1 MVLNNYQTYYL
12 SLLQDYSPMRKIS
25 FLTFLLLGVTL
36 CSVEAVA
43 QKGKSAKQPTQ
54 SSLDKTVLATIGKE
68 QITYGE
74 LEYAFHKN
82 MGRRN
87 ARLAD
92 IPRDSVM
99 DFLQLYIKYRL
110 KVQDAIDRKLDKD
123 SAVMADIAQNRRL
136 LAETHYSEKK
146 IIEPAV
152 LKILE
157 RRKREIQIAI
167 IVCATPDKGDS
178 NETYKRAARI
188 LSMVRGGAD
197 FEKVARDSSD
207 DTETGKRGGVLPYI
221 TGGKI
226 IRPVEDAAYA
236 GTVGEVYPQLVRHRN
251 NYFIVKVL
259 KNEPRLRL
267 RASHLLL
274 SSVGKNDSLG
284 ISKKGDS
291 LLALIKARPAQ
302 FEQLI
307 RENSDDKT
315 TKEKGGFMG
324 SYYTR
329 SSGFDS
335 MKDQLLLPEFEKAL
349 FSLKDGEI
357 SGKVWTEYGLHIIR
371 RDSSKMP
378 NIEEE
383 RDAVKKDYKRLFYEE
398 DKRNH
403 IDSLKEALGYRL
415 NSASFKSFLA
425 FVDTTKTTIDTNW
438 GGKLTQ
444 GVIAQQLYSTP
455 KGNMTVSALVDSL
468 NKRSDLR
475 ATPLNYKGITR
486 VLDKI
491 MDPKAVSDATAN
503 LEAQYPDFAALM
515 RDFRDGILLFK
526 VEEQEVW
533 GKLKFDSLQARSFYD
548 STKARYRTETK
559 YEISEI
565 YLLSDSA
572 AKAARKRV
580 DAGEKFDDIAEQL
593 TQREGFREKKGHHN
607 LASSKEDKLVAFAE
621 KAKANPGDIIGPE
634 PYERGFSIIKVN
646 EVAKPRQKTFEEA
659 IPDFAPAFQD
669 MVQKRLTEQ
678 WITRVKQRFP
688 VEINQKNTTAVLK
701 K

>member
-1 MVLNNYQTYYL
+1 
-12 SLLQDYSPMRKIS
+12 MRKIS
-25 FLTFLLLGVTL
+25 LVAFLLLGVTL
-36 CSVEAVA
+36 CSLEAVA
-43 QKGKSAKQPTQ
+43 QKGKAGQKGTTAKSSNSASQ
-54 SSLDKTVLATIGKE
+54 SALDKTVLATIGKE
-68 QITYGE
+68 TITYGE

-87 ARLAD
+87 SRLSE

-146 IIEPAV
+146 IIEPEV
-152 LKILE
+152 SKLLE

-167 IVCATPDKGDS
+167 IVCASPEKGDTIDAY
-178 NETYKRAARI
+178 NRAIRFLAK
-188 LSMVRGGAD
+188 VRAGED
-197 FEKVARDSSD
+197 FEKLARDSSD
-207 DTETGKRGGVLPYI
+207 DAETGKRGGVLPYI

-226 IRPVEDAAYA
+226 IRPVEDAAYS
-236 GTVGEVYPQLVRHRN
+236 GKVGEVYPQPIRYRN
-251 NYFIVKVL
+251 NYFILKVL
-259 KNEPRLRL
+259 KNEPRLKV

-274 SSVGKNDSLG
+274 SSIGKNDSLG

-291 LLALIKARPAQ
+291 LLALIKAHPEK
-302 FEQLI
+302 FEEYV
-307 RENSDDKT
+307 RSSSDDKT
-315 TKEKGGFMG
+315 TKDKGGFMG

-329 SSGFDS
+329 SGGFDS

-371 RDSSKMP
+371 RDSSRAP
-378 NIEEE
+378 NVEEE
-383 RDAVKKDYKRLFYEE
+383 RESVKKDYKRLFYEE

-403 IDSLKEALGYRL
+403 IDSLKVALGYKL
-415 NSASFKSFLA
+415 NSAALKSFLA
-425 FVDTTKTTIDTNW
+425 FVDTSKTTIDSNW
-438 GGKLTQ
+438 AGKLTK
-444 GVIAQQLYSTP
+444 GVLALQVYSLP
-455 KGNMTVSALVDSL
+455 NGSITVSALVDSL

-486 VLDKI
+486 VLDKFT
-491 MDPKAVSDATAN
+491 DPKAVNDATVS
-503 LEAQYPDFAALM
+503 LELQYPDFAALM

-533 GKLKFDSLQARSFYD
+533 GKLKFDSLQARSFFD
-548 STKARYRTETK
+548 STKSRYRTETK

-565 YLLSDSA
+565 YVLSDSA
-572 AKAARKRV
+572 AKAARRRI
-580 DAGEKFDDIAEQL
+580 DAGEKFDDLAAQL

-607 LASSKEDKLVAFAE
+607 LATSKEDKLVALAE
-621 KAKANPGDIIGPE
+621 KAKANAGDIIGPE
-634 PYERGFSIIKVN
+634 MYERGFSIIKVN
-646 EVAKPRQKTFEEA
+646 EVAPPRQKTFEEA

-688 VEINQKNTTAVLK
+688 VEINQKNVAAVLK

>member
-1 MVLNNYQTYYL
+1 
-12 SLLQDYSPMRKIS
+12 MRKIS
-25 FLTFLLLGVTL
+25 FLTFLLLGVTFVSL
-36 CSVEAVA
+36 EATA
-43 QKGKSAKQPTQ
+43 QKGKTTKSTSSTE
-54 SSLDKTVLATIGKE
+54 SSLNKTVLATIGKE
-68 QITYGE
+68 PITYGE

-87 ARLAD
+87 TRLVD
-92 IPRDSVM
+92 IPRDSIM

-110 KVQDAIDRKLDKD
+110 KVQDALDRKLDKD
-123 SAVMADIAQNRRL
+123 SIVMADIAQNRRL

-146 IIEPAV
+146 IVEPAV
-152 LKILE
+152 ERILD

-167 IVCATPDKGDS
+167 IVCITPEKGDT
-178 NETYKRAARI
+178 NEAYQRANRI
-188 LSMVRGGAD
+188 LGMVRGGAD
-197 FEKVARDSSD
+197 FEKTAKDSSE

-226 IRPVEDAAYA
+226 IRPVEDAAYS
-236 GTVGEVYPQLVRHRN
+236 GKPGEIYPQVVRYRG
-251 NYFIVKVL
+251 NYFVIKVL
-259 KNEPRLRL
+259 KNEPRMKV

-274 SSVGKNDSLG
+274 SSIGKNDSLA

-291 LLALIKARPAQ
+291 LLALIKAHPAK
-302 FEQLI
+302 FEEYV

-315 TKEKGGFMG
+315 TKDKGGFMG

-349 FSLKDGEI
+349 FALKDGEI

-371 RDSSKMP
+371 RDSSNLP

-383 RDAVKKDYKRLFYEE
+383 RESVKKDYKRLFYEE

-403 IDSLKEALGYRL
+403 LDSIREAFGYRL
-415 NSASFKSFLA
+415 NSAVLKSFLA
-425 FVDTTKTTIDTNW
+425 FVDTNRTTIDSAW
-438 GGKLTQ
+438 SSKLTQ
-444 GVIAQQLYSTP
+444 GVLAQQIYSTP

-468 NKRSDLR
+468 HKRSDLR
-475 ATPLNYKGITR
+475 ATPLNYKGIIR
-486 VLDKI
+486 VFDKF

-503 LEAQYPDFAALM
+503 LENQYPDFALLM

-533 GKLKFDSLQARSFYD
+533 GKLKFDSLLAHNYYD
-548 STKARYRTETK
+548 TTKARYRTDTK

-572 AKAARKRV
+572 AKAVRKRV
-580 DAGEKFDDIAEQL
+580 DGGEKFDDLAGQL
-593 TQREGFREKKGHHN
+593 TEREGFREKKGHHN
-607 LASSKEDKLVAFAE
+607 LASSKEDKLVALAE
-621 KAKANPGDIIGPE
+621 KAKAYPGDIIGPE
-634 PYERGFSIIKVN
+634 PYDRGFSIIRVN
-646 EVAKPRQKTFEEA
+646 EVAQPRQKSFEEA

-678 WITRVKQRFP
+678 WITRVKQHFP
-688 VEINQKNTTAVLK
+688 VEINQKNCASVFK